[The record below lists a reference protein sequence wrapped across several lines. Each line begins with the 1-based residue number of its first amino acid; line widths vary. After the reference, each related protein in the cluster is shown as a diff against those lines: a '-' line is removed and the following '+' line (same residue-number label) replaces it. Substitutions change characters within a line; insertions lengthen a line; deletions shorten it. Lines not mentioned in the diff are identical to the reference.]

1 MSNNRKTSF
10 FNKNKALFL
19 DRDGVINHDFGY
31 VYKKENFIFRSEI
44 FDICAKALLCKFKI
58 IVVTNQSG
66 IGQNLYK
73 KKDFD
78 LLNKFMIEKFLEKNI
93 KIKDIYY
100 CPYHP
105 SKGKGSYLKDSYN
118 RKPNPG
124 MIVQASKDHLIN
136 LNESIMIGD
145 KETDYKAA
153 INAKL
158 KYYIDAKEKDWD
170 QKFFKLLYEFRKN

>member
-1 MSNNRKTSF
+1 
-10 FNKNKALFL
+10 
-19 DRDGVINHDFGY
+19 
-31 VYKKENFIFRSEI
+31 
-44 FDICAKALLCKFKI
+44 
-58 IVVTNQSG
+58 
-66 IGQNLYK
+66 
-73 KKDFD
+73 
-78 LLNKFMIEKFLEKNI
+78 MI
-93 KIKDIYY
+93 
-100 CPYHP
+100 
-105 SKGKGSYLKDSYN
+105 LKDSYN